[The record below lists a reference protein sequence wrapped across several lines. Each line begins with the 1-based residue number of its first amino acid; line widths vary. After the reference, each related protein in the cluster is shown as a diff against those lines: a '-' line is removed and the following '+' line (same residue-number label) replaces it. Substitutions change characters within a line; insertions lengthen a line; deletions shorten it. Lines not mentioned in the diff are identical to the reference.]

1 RASGHPGLPTHDG
14 PAPRIAQRV
23 RVRAHAPF
31 VQGLRIYVLTTTH
44 TGTIIRT
51 DVHRP
56 VVSTGPRIAAR
67 EGEAVSVESEFM
79 IELDELIDE
88 LGAEAGD
95 VLLIRPGHP
104 RPYSLTRFL
113 PEERVARASH
123 KLMRYLPE
131 V

>member
-1 RASGHPGLPTHDG
+1 M
-14 PAPRIAQRV
+14 
-23 RVRAHAPF
+23 
-31 VQGLRIYVLTTTH
+31 
-44 TGTIIRT
+44 
-51 DVHRP
+51 
-56 VVSTGPRIAAR
+56 
-67 EGEAVSVESEFM
+67 SVESEFM
-79 IELDELIDE
+79 IELDEPIDE

-131 V
+131 VLRGQVLGSIVARCPGSPRVGGRRPARPRAHLHLLRVED